1 MAIDNAKMQ
10 VAKAVCQ
17 ALTGVRSVE
26 ELPDMLSRITGG
38 KTTAKIEMSRGNP
51 ENLPTER
58 IIFHHQGDDGKE
70 YTFRDKYWDWHM
82 GYAELQDV
90 LIYNN
95 QIVALVSAAIEILAK
110 YKKAKKILKFSDK
123 YDKAER
129 KLRMTLQNLKIDNTT
144 FKDMLKSERER
155 HIYLTMMHYQDLRFN
170 CDLLLQGISRKESAR
185 AKRIKEF
192 NYIKQHE
199 PKKRR
204 R

>member
-1 MAIDNAKMQ
+1 M
-10 VAKAVCQ
+10 
-17 ALTGVRSVE
+17 
-26 ELPDMLSRITGG
+26 
-38 KTTAKIEMSRGNP
+38 
-51 ENLPTER
+51 
-58 IIFHHQGDDGKE
+58 
-70 YTFRDKYWDWHM
+70 
-82 GYAELQDV
+82 
-90 LIYNN
+90 
-95 QIVALVSAAIEILAK
+95 VSAAIEILAK
-110 YKKAKKILKFSDK
+110 YTKAKKILKFPDK

-129 KLRMTLQNLKIDNTT
+129 MLRMTLQNLKIDNTT

-155 HIYLTMMHYQDLRFN
+155 HIYLTMMHYQDLRYN